1 MGKRRGPGRVA
12 ALQPSGRKEAILNSN
27 DYPSARRGWMLVG
40 ILVAAYAMSFVDR
53 QILSLL
59 VEDLRRDLAISDSQ
73 IGLLQGPA
81 FGVFYAVMG
90 LPFGWLA
97 DGYNR
102 MRIIAAG
109 LLLWTLATVMGGLAE
124 SFGPLLVSRML
135 VGVGEAALVPAAVS
149 LLSDSFPPQ
158 RRALPLAIFTAGVS
172 LGAGLAL
179 VLGGALVAL
188 ARDGVEALPLI
199 GAWLA
204 AKQPWQAVLVMA
216 GLGGVPLAL
225 LILCLPEP
233 VRRRERDAGDD
244 TGLWALLR
252 REWRLFVPLL
262 GGSALLYLFSNAL
275 SGWMPSLFIRE
286 FGWQPAM
293 VGLRMGSLILVCAL
307 AGNVLSGALATR
319 LVGGGQANGTL
330 KVMAG
335 GAALMAP
342 VAILAPLA
350 PAALAAQAGLALVYL
365 SMSLCFGVATASF
378 VAVTPGPLRGRMVAL
393 YLLTGNLVGL
403 GLGPPAV
410 ALALERIV
418 GDPGEVGVA
427 LAIVAACSALP
438 GALLLRFALAPHA
451 RAARA

>member
-1 MGKRRGPGRVA
+1 M
-12 ALQPSGRKEAILNSN
+12 STI
-27 DYPSARRGWMLVG
+27 DYPPARRGWVLVG
-40 ILVAAYAMSFVDR
+40 VLVAAYAMSFVDR

-59 VEDLRRDLAISDSQ
+59 VEDLRRDLAVSDAQ

-102 MRIIAAG
+102 MRIIACG

-149 LLSDSFPPQ
+149 LLSDSFSPP
-158 RRALPLAIFTAGVS
+158 RRALPLALFTAGVS

-179 VLGGALVAL
+179 VLGGALVSL
-188 ARDGVEALPLI
+188 ARGGVEVVPLV
-199 GAWLA
+199 GPWLA

-216 GLGGVPLAL
+216 GLCGVPLAL

-233 VRRRERDAGDD
+233 ARRHAPEARDDAG
-244 TGLWALLR
+244 LWRLLH
-252 REWRLFVPLL
+252 REWRLFLPLL

-275 SGWMPSLFIRE
+275 SAWMPSLFVRE

-293 VGLRMGSLILVCAL
+293 VGLRMGTLILVSAL

-319 LVGGGQANGTL
+319 LVARGQVNGTL

-350 PAALAAQAGLALVYL
+350 SAALPVQAGLALVYL
-365 SMSLCFGVATASF
+365 AMSLCFGVATASF

-410 ALALERIV
+410 ALALEHIV
-418 GDPGEVGVA
+418 GDASRVGLA
-427 LAIVAACSALP
+427 LALVAACSALP
-438 GALLLRFALAPHA
+438 GALLLRLALAPHA
-451 RAARA
+451 RAARAG

>member
-1 MGKRRGPGRVA
+1 MNPT
-12 ALQPSGRKEAILNSN
+12 
-27 DYPSARRGWMLVG
+27 DYPPARRGWLLVA

-59 VEDLRRDLAISDSQ
+59 VEDLRRDLNITDSQ

-81 FGVFYAVMG
+81 FGVFYAIMG

-102 MRIIAAG
+102 MRIIAVG
-109 LLLWTLATVMGGLAE
+109 LLLWTLATVMGGLAT

-149 LLSDSFPPQ
+149 LLADSFAPH

-179 VLGGALVAL
+179 VLGGALIAL
-188 ARDGVEALPLI
+188 AHDGVQAVPLI
-199 GAWLA
+199 GEWLA
-204 AKQPWQAVLVMA
+204 ARHPWQAVLVMA
-216 GLGGVPLAL
+216 GLGGIPLAL
-225 LILCLPEP
+225 VIACLPEP
-233 VRRRERDAGDD
+233 IRRRTPDTGEA
-244 TGLWALLR
+244 TGLWGLIR

-262 GGSALLYLFSNAL
+262 GGSVLLYLFSNAL
-275 SGWMPSLFIRE
+275 AGWMPSLFVRE

-293 VGLRMGSLILVCAL
+293 VGLRMGSVILVCAL

-319 LVGGGQANGTL
+319 LVAGGQANGTL

-350 PAALAAQAGLALVYL
+350 PSALVAQGGLALVYL
-365 SMSLCFGVATASF
+365 AMSLCFGVATASF

-393 YLLTGNLVGL
+393 YLMTGNLVGL
-403 GLGPPAV
+403 GLGPPSV
-410 ALALERIV
+410 ALVLERIAGSPDKV
-418 GDPGEVGVA
+418 GLA
-427 LAIVAACSALP
+427 LAIVAACSAVP
-438 GALLLRFALAPHA
+438 GALLLRLALAPHA
-451 RAARA
+451 RAAQAG